1 MNHVDTLRIHFD
13 PNQRFLLN
21 ILLGFLLFGV
31 ALDIQKS
38 DFEVLLKHPKA
49 VLIGLLSQWFLV
61 PALTIALV
69 YVFQPPTSV
78 AMGMILVSACPGGN
92 VSNYA
97 THLAKGNT
105 ALAVTT
111 TSVSTLASILTMPT
125 IFWIGASCIPN
136 LNHLNQ
142 NIYINPSEIIQIV
155 ATLMLIPL
163 SLGMFMNYRF
173 PLFVAKIKKPVK
185 IVSLIIFIGF
195 IVGALMGN
203 LANIKD
209 YLKSVFVLTVIFNLL
224 ALMLGY
230 FVSKMAKLSEADA
243 RAITFETG
251 IHNTTLG
258 LILVFQF
265 FDGLGGMALIV
276 AWYGI
281 WDLITA
287 YLLAHFWS
295 KRANT

>member
-1 MNHVDTLRIHFD
+1 MNHVDSLRIHFD

-38 DFEVLLKHPKA
+38 DFEVLWKHPKA
-49 VLIGLLSQWFLV
+49 VLIGLLSQWFFV
-61 PALTIALV
+61 PALTLFLV
-69 YVFQPPTSV
+69 YLFQPATSI
-78 AMGMILVSACPGGN
+78 AIGMILVSACPGGN
-92 VSNYA
+92 ISNYS

-111 TSVSTLASILTMPT
+111 TSVSTLASILTMPA
-125 IFWIGASCIPN
+125 IFWIGTSFIPN
-136 LNHLNQ
+136 LNRLQ
-142 NIYINPSEIIQIV
+142 QDIYINPLDIIQIV

-163 SLGMFMNYRF
+163 SIGMFMNYQF
-173 PLFVAKIKKPVK
+173 PQFVDKIKRPVK
-185 IVSLIIFIGF
+185 LLSLLIFIGF
-195 IVGALMGN
+195 IVGALVGN

-209 YLKSVFVLTVIFNLL
+209 YLKEVFILTMVFNVFALL
-224 ALMLGY
+224 LGY
-230 FVSKMAKLSEADA
+230 MVAKAAQLSEADA

-265 FDGLGGMALIV
+265 FEGLGGMALIV

-281 WDLITA
+281 WDMITA
-287 YLLAHFWS
+287 YLLAQFWS